1 MKFPLVADD
10 IDFKDAG
17 DRCEVVIS
25 ESLKTFL
32 SDFGISEY
40 EVEMMGVSSKSCKI
54 ETFNAESIRSWG
66 YDYSKHNVVEL
77 LHPKLVV
84 NHDNDIMVLKLAWE
98 GRR

>member
-10 IDFKDAG
+10 IDLKEDG
-17 DRCEVVIS
+17 DRHEVMLS

-40 EVEMMGVSSKSCKI
+40 EIEMMGVSSKSCKI
-54 ETFNAESIRSWG
+54 VAFNSESIRPWG

-98 GRR
+98 GR

>member
-10 IDFKDAG
+10 IDLKEDG
-17 DRCEVVIS
+17 DRHEVMLS

-40 EVEMMGVSSKSCKI
+40 EIEMMGVSSKSCKI
-54 ETFNAESIRSWG
+54 VAFNSDAIHNGSDFTKQWVVFTFSPFLII
-66 YDYSKHNVVEL
+66 
-77 LHPKLVV
+77 
-84 NHDNDIMVLKLAWE
+84 NHEKDIMVLKLAWD